1 MHVSV
6 CPLLSVWREKST
18 SIMLKNQ
25 PWDDRMDDIRGRTQ
39 KMNLKGVY
47 EIFYPGKEKNNPP
60 VWKEKPKYRSKKDF
74 FEEIIPMELR
84 WLNIK
89 IWSDK
94 ARRSRFFT
102 DSKAEKSY
110 VSVLKN
116 YILQNPIVI
125 SRMENKGNMILK
137 TDIFP
142 PAMEQIFFQIQEQER
157 ISLSP
162 ALQYYLMEDNCLREN
177 WGNVLAFWILYS
189 IFPEEVNQIYVSYL
203 YRKENE
209 AAYDMKAQG
218 KRDSS
223 LFQYEYPPDMSVHKP
238 GEWITHTWVMKN
250 AGEIPWKNRRFECVT
265 PSDWLNEESRTV
277 KMKEIVYP
285 GDTVSPTVHFRV
297 PDTPGHYALNW
308 KMKNKAGEIL
318 YTDKVGLGLHFTVL
332 EEGKDICDDE
342 NNNYRI
348 LEEKPS
354 IPATLIAGEIYEHNW
369 IIENTG
375 TVIWEDYYCECIN
388 GDTWG
393 YSRNEL
399 QISMKKKIEPG
410 ERINIQIE
418 FVTPPIEGSYRLIW
432 RIMKKG
438 GKPVFPE
445 GRQLEVV
452 LNLI

>member
-1 MHVSV
+1 
-6 CPLLSVWREKST
+6 
-18 SIMLKNQ
+18 
-25 PWDDRMDDIRGRTQ
+25 
-39 KMNLKGVY
+39 MNLKGVY
-47 EIFYPGKEKNNPP
+47 EIFYPGKAETDPL
-60 VWKEKPKYRSKKDF
+60 VWKEKPKYRSKTDF
-74 FEEIIPMELR
+74 FEEIFPMELR

-110 VSVLKN
+110 ISVLKE
-116 YILQNPIVI
+116 YILQNPMVI
-125 SRMENKGNMILK
+125 SRMENKGNLILK
-137 TDIFP
+137 KDIFP
-142 PAMEQIFFQIQEQER
+142 QAMNQ
-157 ISLSP
+157 
-162 ALQYYLMEDNCLREN
+162 
-177 WGNVLAFWILYS
+177 LYV
-189 IFPEEVNQIYVSYL
+189 PYL
-203 YRKENE
+203 YRIENE
-209 AAYDMKAQG
+209 VPHDTKERG
-218 KRDSS
+218 KREHS

-250 AGEIPWKNRRFECVT
+250 VGEIPWKNRRFECAC
-265 PSDWLNEESRTV
+265 PPEWINEESRTV
-277 KMKEIVYP
+277 KMK
-285 GDTVSPTVHFRV
+285 D
-297 PDTPGHYALNW
+297 
-308 KMKNKAGEIL
+308 KAGEIL

-332 EEGKDICDDE
+332 EEGNDVCDDE

-393 YSRNEL
+393 YARNEL
-399 QISMKKKIEPG
+399 RISMKKKIEPG
-410 ERINIQIE
+410 ERVNLQIE

-445 GRQLEVV
+445 GRKLEVV